1 MSLQD
6 SLKTLKDTVA
16 QTNKM
21 IAATENT
28 VNASMDSLMK
38 NANSNEL
45 QSIQK
50 QVMQVK
56 SLLVKAKSGKNVD
69 VEISNIANNINNGR
83 RD

>member
-6 SLKTLKDTVA
+6 SLNTLKDAVA

-28 VNASMDSLMK
+28 INASMDSLMK
-38 NANSNEL
+38 NANSTEL

-56 SLLVKAKSGKNVD
+56 SLLVKAKTGQNVD

>member
-6 SLKTLKDTVA
+6 SLNTLKDTVA

-28 VNASMDSLMK
+28 INASMDSLMK
-38 NANSNEL
+38 NANSTEL

-56 SLLVKAKSGKNVD
+56 SLLVKAKTGQNVD

>member
-6 SLKTLKDTVA
+6 SLITLKDTVA

-28 VNASMDSLMK
+28 INASMDSLMK
-38 NANSNEL
+38 NANSTEL

-56 SLLVKAKSGKNVD
+56 SLLVKAKTGQNVD

>member
-6 SLKTLKDTVA
+6 SLNTLKDTVA

-28 VNASMDSLMK
+28 INASMDSLMK

-56 SLLVKAKSGKNVD
+56 SLLVKAKTGQNVD

>member
-6 SLKTLKDTVA
+6 SLNTLKDTVA

-28 VNASMDSLMK
+28 INASMDSLMK

-56 SLLVKAKSGKNVD
+56 SLLVKAKTGQNVD
-69 VEISNIANNINNGR
+69 AEISNIANNINNGR

>member
-28 VNASMDSLMK
+28 INASMDSLMK

-45 QSIQK
+45 KSIQK